1 VRQAIELAIDSK
13 PYGALALSNA
23 AADSA
28 RARPEVVL
36 ECATVELDGEG
47 PAVPVSRPV
56 SVFVVPHRVRLG
68 ERFAG
73 VARGR
78 PVWLLRVEGE
88 TKAQVQ
94 AFGSALRP
102 FLAARRERP
111 A

>member
-1 VRQAIELAIDSK
+1 MDTIYGRLMAALLATPPKSATPAIAG
-13 PYGALALSNA
+13 P
-23 AADSA
+23 
-28 RARPEVVL
+28 P
-36 ECATVELDGEG
+36 

-78 PVWLLRVEGE
+78 PVRLLRVEGE

-102 FLAARRERP
+102 FLAAR
-111 A
+111 